1 VLFPSCAIAAK
12 NIKKAVR
19 NLASDGW
26 QKMSAGRGWKRG
38 ELMKRILV
46 IDDEVGAR
54 QLLRR
59 VLEREGYFI
68 VEAKDGE
75 EGINL
80 FRADPCDMIITDL
93 VMPVKDGLKTILDV
107 REFAPTVPVLAISG
121 GGTIAKERYLAAAG
135 FIERVETLAKPFTRE
150 ELVDAVQRMLKD
162 DFLPE

>member
-1 VLFPSCAIAAK
+1 
-12 NIKKAVR
+12 
-19 NLASDGW
+19 
-26 QKMSAGRGWKRG
+26 
-38 ELMKRILV
+38 MKRILV

-80 FRADPCDMIITDL
+80 FLADSCDMIITDL
-93 VMPVKDGLKTILDV
+93 VMPVKDGLKTIIDV

-121 GGTIAKERYLAAAG
+121 GGTIAKERYLSAAG
-135 FIERVETLAKPFTRE
+135 FIERVETLAKPFTHG
-150 ELVDAVQRMLKD
+150 ELVNAVQRMLKD
-162 DFLPE
+162 DFTTE

>member
-1 VLFPSCAIAAK
+1 
-12 NIKKAVR
+12 
-19 NLASDGW
+19 
-26 QKMSAGRGWKRG
+26 
-38 ELMKRILV
+38 MKRILV

-54 QLLRR
+54 QLVRR
-59 VLEREGYFI
+59 LLEREGYFI

-75 EGINL
+75 EGIKL
-80 FRADPCDMIITDL
+80 FRDDPCDMIITDL

-150 ELVDAVQRMLKD
+150 ELVDLVRRMLND
-162 DFLPE
+162 DIVTE